1 MEYKHS
7 RSLIAGGYELDGTEE
22 ALAGSAAERISQ
34 RERQSILMHEGF
46 WGFGTDRVT

>member
-1 MEYKHS
+1 MLRAREWNTNS

-34 RERQSILMHEGF
+34 RER
-46 WGFGTDRVT
+46 